1 MAITAADVSKLR
13 KMTGAGIMD
22 CKKALTEA
30 NGDFDAAIDI
40 IRKKGQAIANKRSD
54 RDASEG
60 VVLSKVTAD
69 GKKGAIL
76 VLNCET
82 DFVAKNESFIALAQ
96 SILDLALSSNAANV
110 EDVMGLTLDGIAV
123 KDVITHQIGVIGE
136 KLDLP
141 YYDVIKAE
149 SVVAYI
155 HPGNKLATLV
165 GFNKGGVEVQVGRDV
180 AMQVAAMNP
189 VSVNRDSVP
198 QSVIDK
204 ELEIAKEQTRLEGK
218 PEEMVEKIAL
228 GRLSKFFKES
238 TLLEQIFVKDG
249 KISVKEYIQ
258 KADKE
263 LTVTE
268 FRRYS
273 LNKIKEVVQLRATSF
288 CFITRG
294 TQH

>member
-13 KMTGAGIMD
+13 KMTGAGMMD

-60 VVLSKVTAD
+60 VVLSRVTAD

-273 LNKIKEVVQLRATSF
+273 LNN
-288 CFITRG
+288 
-294 TQH
+294 